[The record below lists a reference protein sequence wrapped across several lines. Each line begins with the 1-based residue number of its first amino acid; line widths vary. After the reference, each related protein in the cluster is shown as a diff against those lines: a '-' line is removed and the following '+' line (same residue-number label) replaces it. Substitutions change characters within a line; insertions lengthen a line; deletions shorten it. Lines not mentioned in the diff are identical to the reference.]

1 MIDFHNHILPN
12 VDDGST
18 SLEMSIIMLRNAADQ
33 GITDVVNTVHFQH
46 PKVSD
51 KEISYQMIKKKI
63 KNLQAE
69 LLNYQIPINLH
80 IGSEVFYYPN
90 LVELLD
96 EPLATIGNG
105 KYMLIEFNPN
115 YIPTE
120 HREILFNLKML
131 GVTPIIAHPE
141 RYRDVHKNID
151 MVHKWIDAGC
161 IIQVDAGS
169 ILGHLGKKAK
179 KTSELILKKELC
191 QILGSDAH
199 NDLNRNFV
207 LYEAFLL
214 ARTWIGKKANKLV
227 YDNPRA
233 VIDGQK
239 IKVEF
244 EEEYNKFHPNLLDR
258 IIGRFN
264 K

>member
-18 SLEMSIIMLRNAADQ
+18 SLEMSITMLRNAADQ

-46 PKVSD
+46 PKVLN
-51 KEISYQMIKKKI
+51 KEISYQRIKKKI
-63 KNLQAE
+63 NNLQIE
-69 LLNYQIPINLH
+69 LLNSQIPITLH

-90 LVELLD
+90 LVELRD
-96 EPLATIGNG
+96 EPLATIGSG
-105 KYMLIEFNPN
+105 KYMLVEFHPN
-115 YIPTE
+115 HIPTG
-120 HREILFNLKML
+120 HREILFNLKMS

-141 RYRDVHKNID
+141 RYRGVHENID
-151 MVHKWIDAGC
+151 IVHKWIDTGC

-169 ILGHLGKKAK
+169 VLGLLGKKAK

-199 NDLNRNFV
+199 DDLNRNFV

-214 ARTWIGKKANKLV
+214 AGSWIGKKANKLV

-244 EEEYNKFHPNLLDR
+244 EEEYNKFRPNIWDR
-258 IIGRFN
+258 IIGKFE